1 VEDLP
6 RRLTSMAKIKIVPYG
21 LICTRNMV
29 GVFAIKRIGRPIN
42 DKFYKKFK

>member
-1 VEDLP
+1 MHLEY
-6 RRLTSMAKIKIVPYG
+6 MAKIKVLPYG
-21 LICTRNMV
+21 LICIKNMV